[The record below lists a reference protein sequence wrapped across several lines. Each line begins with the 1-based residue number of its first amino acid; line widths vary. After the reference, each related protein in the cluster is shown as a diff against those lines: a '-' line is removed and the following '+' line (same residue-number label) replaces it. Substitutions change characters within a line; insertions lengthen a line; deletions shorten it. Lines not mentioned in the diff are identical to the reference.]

1 MSILLAGL
9 LLFLGLH
16 LIPMLPGVRTRL
28 KETLGLAGYR
38 GLFSLVAASGLVLIV
53 WGYANARDAGP
64 PLLYDPPMWL
74 RHVTMLLMVPV
85 FPLLVSGYLPS
96 RIRTMVKHPMLA
108 AIKIWAFAHL
118 LANGDLASV
127 LLFGGFLAFA
137 VGDRIS
143 LKRRAAA
150 GLVTPFT
157 GGTAGADVAAIG
169 IGLLL
174 YAAFIWKLHAWIIG
188 VPVI

>member
-1 MSILLAGL
+1 MSLLLAGL

-16 LIPMLPGVRTRL
+16 LIPMLPGARARL
-28 KETLGLAGYR
+28 TGAVGLNGYR
-38 GLFSLVAASGLVLIV
+38 GLFSLVAATGLVLIV
-53 WGYANARDAGP
+53 WGYGNARDAGP
-64 PLLYDPPMWL
+64 AILYDPPMWM
-74 RHVTMLLMVPV
+74 RHITLLLMLPV

-96 RIRTMVKHPMLA
+96 RIRAKVKHPMLA

-150 GLVTPFT
+150 GLVTPFS
-157 GGTAGADVAAIG
+157 GGTAGGDVAAIG
-169 IGLLL
+169 LGLLL